1 MQAVGNISPGQF
13 WHSNAGLRKKLRCSG
28 TLPCSLCLRSGVD
41 CEYNAEYTRGKK
53 TDIPLLDQREFTSPR
68 SPSATKGQ
76 SLPNT
81 NTRALNSAQPS
92 LEQSVVSTDDRSLPA
107 TASPIHAQT
116 GVADR
121 EATSYGMEI
130 ASTQELYNSRLSN
143 PHLAALQGEETGA
156 ASSRTSPERD
166 QTDLEGH
173 YVGPSSGV
181 SFLLRVQK
189 RIHENVAVFS
199 NGPIFNFGDAALP
212 RHDPHFLVLPPKDEA
227 KVLVHRYFDF
237 AFPTHRFLHQPTVEA
252 WLEAFYSGVHG
263 PEIIMSQAIKAL
275 LLMVMA
281 QGKQYI
287 GDQDTL
293 VAQSVKSNVY
303 FAASEN
309 HLQSETGSVSLAS
322 IQARL
327 AQCFYLLS
335 ESRVNH
341 CWSLFG
347 TTGRL
352 ALAIGLH
359 RRWRREAI
367 HDHVE
372 SECRKRVFWCAYSLD
387 IYLSAA
393 LGRPKIFHDE
403 DIDQVSYP
411 VSRGVRNFSKSPKLL
426 PTCASDSQ
434 ITRSAIL
441 PNLSHGQN
449 IMLAPV
455 FHAKLVRVISG
466 ILKDLYGLQQKNV
479 EAQTVI
485 AQKYGADLADWRS
498 GIGPFLE
505 TPNIELLQATYQ
517 RQYNVLNFAFA
528 HAEILLYRPFL
539 LRNLAS
545 LGRRSGIKH
554 SQLQQDIQA
563 NIEKCLHA
571 ASRIVRLFKE
581 LCRSKKMYRFFW
593 FTHYYVFCA
602 IVILYVY
609 VIQSR
614 SASAQDLV
622 QYLQMGEEAQNE
634 LSKCGTQTS
643 FPQRY
648 VVVLEELRK
657 EAMRLMEQSS
667 GRTETRDEPVEHH
680 AKSGNPTTET
690 TLSHQVIDASTYS
703 DTFNNELG
711 ESTSA
716 GWMTNFAQDHSPA
729 SYLADMTGWGEFDS
743 LVLTGLGELSEMFPD
758 NDGQY

>member
-1 MQAVGNISPGQF
+1 M
-13 WHSNAGLRKKLRCSG
+13 
-28 TLPCSLCLRSGVD
+28 
-41 CEYNAEYTRGKK
+41 
-53 TDIPLLDQREFTSPR
+53 
-68 SPSATKGQ
+68 
-76 SLPNT
+76 
-81 NTRALNSAQPS
+81 RALGSVQ
-92 LEQSVVSTDDRSLPA
+92 QSSGRSVISTEERSLPA
-107 TASPIHAQT
+107 TASP
-116 GVADR
+116 VATLAR
-121 EATSYGMEI
+121 ATDNEEQAYGLDLHP
-130 ASTQELYNSRLSN
+130 TQALSESRLPN
-143 PHLAALQGEETGA
+143 PHLAALQRGEGIEA
-156 ASSRTSPERD
+156 VSSRTSPERD

-189 RIHENVAVFS
+189 RIHENVAIFS
-199 NGPIFNFGDAALP
+199 NEPIFNFGDAPLP

-227 KVLVHRYFDF
+227 RVLVNRYFDF
-237 AFPTHRFLHQPTVEA
+237 AFPTHRFLHQASVET
-252 WLEAFYSGVHG
+252 WLESFYSDVHG
-263 PEIIMSQAIKAL
+263 SDETLSQAVKAL

-281 QGKQYI
+281 QGKQYLAN
-287 GDQDTL
+287 QNPP

-309 HLQSETGSVSLAS
+309 HLLSETGSVRLAS

-367 HDHVE
+367 SDHVE
-372 SECRKRVFWCAYSLD
+372 NECRKRVFWCAYSLD
-387 IYLSAA
+387 VYLSAA

-403 DIDQVSYP
+403 DIDQD
-411 VSRGVRNFSKSPKLL
+411 L
-426 PTCASDSQ
+426 PACASDSQ
-434 ITRSAIL
+434 IVKSTIL
-441 PNLSHGQN
+441 PNVSQGQN

-455 FHAKLVRVISG
+455 FHAKLVRIISG

-479 EAQTVI
+479 ETQTEI
-485 AQKYGADLADWRS
+485 ALKYGADLADWRS
-498 GIGPFLE
+498 GIAPFLQ

-539 LRNLAS
+539 LRNLAC
-545 LGRRSGIKH
+545 LGRRSGPKN
-554 SQLQQDIQA
+554 SQLQEDIQM

-571 ASRIVRLFKE
+571 ASRIAGLFKE
-581 LCRSKKMYRFFW
+581 LCRSRRMYRFFW

-602 IVILYVY
+602 IVILYVF
-609 VIQSR
+609 VIQNR
-614 SASAQDLV
+614 SSPREDLV
-622 QYLQMGEEAQNE
+622 HYLQMGEEAQNE
-634 LSKCGTQTS
+634 LSNCGTQAS

-657 EAMRLMEQSS
+657 EAMRLTEQSS
-667 GRTETRDEPVEHH
+667 AMTRNRDGLRESHRVTEKADLDTILPH
-680 AKSGNPTTET
+680 ET
-690 TLSHQVIDASTYS
+690 VLDTDTYNNTLD
-703 DTFNNELG
+703 NELG
-711 ESTSA
+711 ESEPA
-716 GWMTNFAQDHSPA
+716 DWMTNFAQDPSPA

-743 LVLTGLGELSEMFPD
+743 LVLTGLGELSHIFPE
-758 NDGQY
+758 NGSQY

>member
-1 MQAVGNISPGQF
+1 M
-13 WHSNAGLRKKLRCSG
+13 RR
-28 TLPCSLCLRSGVD
+28 
-41 CEYNAEYTRGKK
+41 
-53 TDIPLLDQREFTSPR
+53 
-68 SPSATKGQ
+68 Q
-76 SLPNT
+76 SVPNT
-81 NTRALNSAQPS
+81 TTRALGSVQ
-92 LEQSVVSTDDRSLPA
+92 QSSGRSVISTEERSLPA
-107 TASPIHAQT
+107 TASP
-116 GVADR
+116 VATLAR
-121 EATSYGMEI
+121 ATDNEEQAYGLDLHP
-130 ASTQELYNSRLSN
+130 TQALSESRLPN
-143 PHLAALQGEETGA
+143 PHLAALQRGEEIEA
-156 ASSRTSPERD
+156 VSSRTSPERD

-189 RIHENVAVFS
+189 RIHENVAIFS
-199 NGPIFNFGDAALP
+199 NEPIFNFGDAPLP

-227 KVLVHRYFDF
+227 RVLVNRYFDF
-237 AFPTHRFLHQPTVEA
+237 AFPTHRFLHQASVET
-252 WLEAFYSGVHG
+252 WLESFYSDVHG
-263 PEIIMSQAIKAL
+263 SDETLSQAVKAL

-281 QGKQYI
+281 QGKQYLAK
-287 GDQDTL
+287 QNPP

-309 HLQSETGSVSLAS
+309 HLLSETGSVRLAS

-367 HDHVE
+367 SDHVE
-372 SECRKRVFWCAYSLD
+372 NECRKRVFWCAYSLD
-387 IYLSAA
+387 VYLSAA

-403 DIDQVSYP
+403 DIDQD
-411 VSRGVRNFSKSPKLL
+411 L
-426 PTCASDSQ
+426 PACASDSQ
-434 ITRSAIL
+434 IVKSTIL
-441 PNLSHGQN
+441 PNVSQGQN

-455 FHAKLVRVISG
+455 FHAKLVRIISG

-479 EAQTVI
+479 ETQTEI
-485 AQKYGADLADWRS
+485 ALKYGADLADWRS
-498 GIGPFLE
+498 GIAPFLQ

-539 LRNLAS
+539 LRNLAC
-545 LGRRSGIKH
+545 LGRRSGPKN
-554 SQLQQDIQA
+554 SQLQEDIQM

-571 ASRIVRLFKE
+571 ASRIAGLFKE
-581 LCRSKKMYRFFW
+581 LCRSRRMYRFFW

-602 IVILYVY
+602 IVILYVF
-609 VIQSR
+609 VIQNR
-614 SASAQDLV
+614 SSPREDLV
-622 QYLQMGEEAQNE
+622 HYLQMGEEAQNE
-634 LSKCGTQTS
+634 LSNCGTQAS

-657 EAMRLMEQSS
+657 EAMRLTEQSS
-667 GRTETRDEPVEHH
+667 AMTRNRDGLQESHRVTEKADLDTILPH
-680 AKSGNPTTET
+680 ET
-690 TLSHQVIDASTYS
+690 VLDTDTYNNTLD
-703 DTFNNELG
+703 NELG
-711 ESTSA
+711 ESEPA
-716 GWMTNFAQDHSPA
+716 DWMTNFAQDPSPA

-743 LVLTGLGELSEMFPD
+743 LVLTGLGELSHIFPE
-758 NDGQY
+758 NGSQH

>member
-1 MQAVGNISPGQF
+1 M
-13 WHSNAGLRKKLRCSG
+13 RR
-28 TLPCSLCLRSGVD
+28 
-41 CEYNAEYTRGKK
+41 
-53 TDIPLLDQREFTSPR
+53 
-68 SPSATKGQ
+68 Q
-76 SLPNT
+76 SVPNT
-81 NTRALNSAQPS
+81 TTRALGSVQ
-92 LEQSVVSTDDRSLPA
+92 QSSGRSVISTEERSLPA
-107 TASPIHAQT
+107 TASP
-116 GVADR
+116 VATLAR
-121 EATSYGMEI
+121 ATDNEEQAYGLDLHP
-130 ASTQELYNSRLSN
+130 TQALSESRLPN
-143 PHLAALQGEETGA
+143 PHLAALQRGEEIEA
-156 ASSRTSPERD
+156 VSSRTSPERD

-189 RIHENVAVFS
+189 RIHENVAIFS
-199 NGPIFNFGDAALP
+199 NEPIFNFGDAPLP

-227 KVLVHRYFDF
+227 RVLVNRYFDF
-237 AFPTHRFLHQPTVEA
+237 AFPTHRFLHQASVET
-252 WLEAFYSGVHG
+252 WLESFYSDVHG
-263 PEIIMSQAIKAL
+263 SDETLSQAVKAL

-281 QGKQYI
+281 QGKQYLAK
-287 GDQDTL
+287 QNPP

-309 HLQSETGSVSLAS
+309 HLLSETGSVRLAS

-367 HDHVE
+367 SDHVE
-372 SECRKRVFWCAYSLD
+372 NECRKRVFWCAYSLD
-387 IYLSAA
+387 VYLSAA

-403 DIDQVSYP
+403 DIDQD
-411 VSRGVRNFSKSPKLL
+411 L
-426 PTCASDSQ
+426 PACASDSQ
-434 ITRSAIL
+434 IVKSTIL
-441 PNLSHGQN
+441 PNVSQGQN

-455 FHAKLVRVISG
+455 FHAKLVRIISG

-479 EAQTVI
+479 ETQTEI
-485 AQKYGADLADWRS
+485 ALKYGADLADWRS
-498 GIGPFLE
+498 GIAPFLQ

-539 LRNLAS
+539 LRNLAC
-545 LGRRSGIKH
+545 LGRRSGPKN
-554 SQLQQDIQA
+554 SQLQEDIQM

-571 ASRIVRLFKE
+571 ASRIAGLFKE
-581 LCRSKKMYRFFW
+581 LCRSRRMYRFFW

-602 IVILYVY
+602 IVILYVF
-609 VIQSR
+609 VIQNR
-614 SASAQDLV
+614 SSPREDLV
-622 QYLQMGEEAQNE
+622 HYLQMGEEAQNE
-634 LSKCGTQTS
+634 LSNCGTQAS

-657 EAMRLMEQSS
+657 EAMRLTEQSS
-667 GRTETRDEPVEHH
+667 AMTRNRDGLRESHRVTEKADLDTILPH
-680 AKSGNPTTET
+680 ET
-690 TLSHQVIDASTYS
+690 VLDTDTYNNTLD
-703 DTFNNELG
+703 NELG
-711 ESTSA
+711 ESEPA
-716 GWMTNFAQDHSPA
+716 DWMTNFAQDPSPA

-743 LVLTGLGELSEMFPD
+743 LVLTGLGELSHIFPE
-758 NDGQY
+758 NGSQY

>member
-1 MQAVGNISPGQF
+1 MQAVTFISPGHF
-13 WHSNAGLRKKLRCSG
+13 CHTDGEPSKKLRCSG
-28 TLPCSLCLRSGVD
+28 TLPCSLCLRSGAD

-53 TDIPLLDQREFTSPR
+53 TDIPLLDQREFVSPK
-68 SPSATKGQ
+68 SPSAARGQ
-76 SLPNT
+76 SLPNV
-81 NTRALNSAQPS
+81 NIRALDSGQPL
-92 LEQSVVSTDDRSLPA
+92 LERSVFSTDERSLPA
-107 TASPIHAQT
+107 SASPIQIQVRNTDHKGASFSL
-116 GVADR
+116 DLD
-121 EATSYGMEI
+121 
-130 ASTQELYNSRLSN
+130 STQELSNSRLPN
-143 PHLAALQGEETGA
+143 PHLAALQGEEHGVI
-156 ASSRTSPERD
+156 SSRTSPERD

-189 RIHENVAVFS
+189 RIHENVTVFS
-199 NGPIFNFGDAALP
+199 NGPIFNFGDAPLP

-227 KVLVHRYFDF
+227 KVLVRRYFDF
-237 AFPTHRFLHQPTVEA
+237 AFPTHRFLHQSTVEG
-252 WLEAFYSGVHG
+252 WLESFYSDVHG
-263 PEIIMSQAIKAL
+263 PENTMSQAIKAL

-281 QGKQYI
+281 QGKQYLAE
-287 GDQDTL
+287 QDSI

-309 HLQSETGSVSLAS
+309 HLLSETGSVSLAS

-367 HDHVE
+367 NDHVE

-403 DIDQVSYP
+403 DIDQH
-411 VSRGVRNFSKSPKLL
+411 L

-485 AQKYGADLADWRS
+485 AQKYGAELADWRS

-545 LGRRSGIKH
+545 LGRRSGPKH

-563 NIEKCLHA
+563 NIERCLHA
-571 ASRIVRLFKE
+571 ASRIVGLFKA

-614 SASAQDLV
+614 SSPAEGLL
-622 QYLQMGEEAQNE
+622 QYLQTGEEAQGE
-634 LSKCGTQTS
+634 LAKCGAQAS

-667 GRTETRDEPVEHH
+667 ARTENRDGVQEYH
-680 AKSGNPTTET
+680 AEAGKPDTET
-690 TLSHQVIDASTYS
+690 ALSHPAVHDPSTHS
-703 DTFNNELG
+703 DTFANELG
-711 ESTSA
+711 DSSA
-716 GWMTNFAQDHSPA
+716 GWITNFAQDHSPA

-743 LVLTGLGELSEMFPD
+743 LVLTGLGELSHIFPD
-758 NDGQY
+758 NDDQY